1 MLLHEY
7 IYRLQ
12 LYIYT
17 AIGTKLPPAYANIF
31 MDRLEQKLLSEVQI
45 KPHLW
50 FRYIDDIF
58 MVWLGSESE
67 LEDFLSYINAAHEVY
82 MELVKRMGELLGCE
96 SQ

>member
-1 MLLHEY
+1 MNIYTVCSY
-7 IYRLQ
+7 IYIQQ
-12 LYIYT
+12 L
-17 AIGTKLPPAYANIF
+17 AQNANIF